1 MANKPLQE
9 AIVINATVC
18 LSKIIF
24 AITLRMQPNSINPS
38 SDSFWALTPED
49 AFKNISCSLKGLSTT
64 EANKRLKQYGK
75 NSFKAKSHSSA
86 IILFLLQFKSPI
98 TILLIAAALLSMALG
113 DISDTGIILFII
125 LVSSILGF
133 WQEKGAANAVEE
145 LLKMVQIKCK
155 VIRDEKEM
163 ELPVENAVPGDIV
176 ILSAG
181 DVIPA
186 DCLLLESKELF
197 IDEAAFTGETYP
209 VEKSVG
215 IVAADAPIAK
225 RNNSLFM
232 GSHVISGKAKA
243 LVIKTGKQ
251 TEFGKISDKLGTK
264 IPETDFEKGIRQ
276 FGYMLM
282 EITLVLVII
291 IFAINVLL
299 HKPALDSFLFSLAL
313 AVGLTPQLLPAIIS
327 VNLSVGA
334 RAMAKQQ
341 VIVKRLSSIENFGC
355 MNILCSDKTGTITE
369 GIVTLKDAL
378 DIEGNHSDKTL
389 QFAWLNATM
398 QQGFKNPIDEAIRS
412 SYQGDGKGFTVQA
425 EIPYDFIRKRL
436 TVQVKNATDNFAITK
451 GALNSILT
459 ICDEAETAAGTIPM
473 KDKLEAIRTEY
484 ASLSTAGYRVLGVA
498 YKKGTAD
505 KNFTRS
511 DETNMTFLGFI
522 TLFDPPKKDA
532 QQTIANLHNLGVQLK
547 IITGDNELVAAS
559 FAKQIGIK
567 NPVILT
573 GAQMREMSDRALFEK
588 APRTNIFAEVE
599 PNQKERI
606 ILFLKRSGNV
616 VGFMGDGI
624 NDAPALHAA
633 DVGISVNTAV
643 DVAKEAASIVLLNQD
658 LNVLVTGI
666 VAGRKTFANTMKYV
680 FMASSAN
687 FGNMFSMAG
696 ASLFLPFLPLLPKQ
710 ILLTNLL
717 TDFPEMA
724 IATDRVDTVS
734 VSKPQR
740 WNIHLI
746 KRFMIVFGLLSSV
759 YDYLTFGVLLF
770 LMKEDE
776 KIFQTGWFTESV
788 ISATLI
794 VLVVRTRLPFFK
806 SLPGKWLSIATSLI
820 VLFVLAIPV
829 MPFASLFGFVRLPLS
844 FYGWMLLIIS
854 CYIISAEL
862 AKRWFYKKLQN
873 QS

>member
-1 MANKPLQE
+1 MLTPP
-9 AIVINATVC
+9 T
-18 LSKIIF
+18 
-24 AITLRMQPNSINPS
+24 INPLEN
-38 SDSFWALTPED
+38 FWNLTKED
-49 AFKNISCSLKGLSTT
+49 AFKNLSAAERGLSGD
-64 EANKRLKQYGK
+64 EAGKRIKQYGT
-75 NSFKAKSHSSA
+75 NTFKTSSRSSA

-98 TILLIAAALLSMALG
+98 TILLIGAALLSMGLG
-113 DISDTGIILFII
+113 DFSDAAIILFII
-125 LVSSILGF
+125 LFSSLLGF
-133 WQEKGAANAVEE
+133 WQEKGATNAVDE
-145 LLKMVQIKCK
+145 LLKMVQIKCRI
-155 VIRDEKEM
+155 VRDEKET
-163 ELPVENAVPGDIV
+163 ELPVENVVPGDIIV
-176 ILSAG
+176 LSAG

-186 DCLLLESKELF
+186 DSLLLDSKELF

-209 VEKSVG
+209 VEKIAG
-215 IVAADAPIAK
+215 TVAADAPLAK
-225 RNNSLFM
+225 RTNSLFM
-232 GSHVISGKAKA
+232 GSHVISGKARA
-243 LVIKTGKQ
+243 VVIKTGKQ
-251 TEFGKISDKLGTK
+251 TEFGKISDRLKTK

-369 GIVTLKDAL
+369 GKVTLKDAL
-378 DIEGNHSDKTL
+378 DIEGNHSEKTMKY
-389 QFAWLNATM
+389 AWLNATM
-398 QQGFKNPIDEAIRS
+398 QQGFKNPIDEAIRNN
-412 SYQGDGKGFTVQA
+412 YKDGEDSFVVQT

-436 TVQVKNATDNFAITK
+436 TIQVKNATANFAITK
-451 GALNSILT
+451 GALNVILG
-459 ICDEAETAAGTIPM
+459 ICDMAETANGNIIPI
-473 KDKLEAIRTEY
+473 KDKLAAIHNEY
-484 ASLSTAGYRVLGVA
+484 ATLSAAGFRVLGVA
-498 YKKGTAD
+498 YRKGSSD
-505 KNFTRS
+505 KNFTK
-511 DETNMTFLGFI
+511 EEEINMVFLGFI

-532 QQTIANLHNLGVQLK
+532 QQTITNLHNLGVQLK

-559 FAKQIGIK
+559 FAKQIGLE

-573 GAQMREMSDRALFEK
+573 GVQMREMSDRALFEK
-588 APRTNIFAEVE
+588 APKTNIFAEVE

-606 ILFLKRSGNV
+606 IEFLKKSGNV

-643 DVAKEAASIVLLNQD
+643 DVAKEAADIVLLNQD

-666 VAGRKTFANTMKYV
+666 IAGRKTFANTMKYI

-724 IATDRVDTVS
+724 IATDRVDNIS

-740 WNIHLI
+740 WNIKLI
-746 KRFMIVFGLLSSV
+746 QRFMIVFGLLSSV

-776 KIFQTGWFTESV
+776 KVFQTGWFTESV

-806 SLPGKWLSIATSLI
+806 SLPGKYLAIATSLVVI
-820 VLFVLAIPV
+820 FVLSIPL
-829 MPFASLFGFVRLPLS
+829 MPFAGLLGFVSLPLS
-844 FYGWMLLIIS
+844 FYGWMLLIIGA
-854 CYIISAEL
+854 YIISAEM

>member
-1 MANKPLQE
+1 MLTPP
-9 AIVINATVC
+9 T
-18 LSKIIF
+18 
-24 AITLRMQPNSINPS
+24 INPLEN
-38 SDSFWALTPED
+38 FWNLTKED
-49 AFKNISCSLKGLSTT
+49 AFKNLSATEKGLSGN
-64 EANKRLKQYGK
+64 EAGKRIKQYGA
-75 NSFKAKSHSSA
+75 NTFKSSLHSSA
-86 IILFLLQFKSPI
+86 FILFLLQFKSPI
-98 TILLIAAALLSMALG
+98 TILLIGAAVLSMGLG
-113 DISDTGIILFII
+113 DFSDAVIILFII
-125 LVSSILGF
+125 FFSSLLGF
-133 WQEKGAANAVEE
+133 WQEKGATNAVDE
-145 LLKMVQIKCK
+145 LLKMVQIKCRI
-155 VIRDEKEM
+155 VRDEKET
-163 ELPVENAVPGDIV
+163 ELPVENVVPGDIIV
-176 ILSAG
+176 LSAG

-186 DCLLLESKELF
+186 DSLLLDSKELF

-209 VEKSVG
+209 VEKVAG
-215 IVAADAPIAK
+215 TVAADAQLAK
-225 RNNSLFM
+225 RSNSLFM
-232 GSHVISGKAKA
+232 GSHVISGKARA
-243 LVIKTGKQ
+243 IVIKTGKQ
-251 TEFGKISDKLGTK
+251 TEFGKISDRLKTK

-369 GIVTLKDAL
+369 GKVTLKDAL
-378 DIEGNHSDKTL
+378 DIEGNHSEKTMKY
-389 QFAWLNATM
+389 AWLNATM
-398 QQGFKNPIDEAIRS
+398 QQGFKNPIDEAIRNN
-412 SYQGDGKGFTVQA
+412 YKDGEDGFVVQT

-436 TVQVKNATDNFAITK
+436 TIQVKNATANFAITK
-451 GALNSILT
+451 GALNIILG
-459 ICDEAETAAGTIPM
+459 ICDMAETANGNIIPI
-473 KDKLEAIRTEY
+473 KDKLTAIHNEY
-484 ASLSTAGYRVLGVA
+484 ATLSAAGFRVLGVA
-498 YKKGTAD
+498 YKKGSSD
-505 KNFTRS
+505 KNFTK
-511 DETNMTFLGFI
+511 EEEVNMVFLGFI

-559 FAKQIGIK
+559 FAKQIGLES
-567 NPVILT
+567 PVILT
-573 GAQMREMSDRALFEK
+573 GMQMREMSDRALFEK
-588 APRTNIFAEVE
+588 APKTNIFAEVE

-606 ILFLKRSGNV
+606 IEFLKRSGNV

-633 DVGISVNTAV
+633 DVGVSVNTAV
-643 DVAKEAASIVLLNQD
+643 DVAKEAADIVLLNQD

-666 VAGRKTFANTMKYV
+666 IAGRKTFANTMKYI

-724 IATDRVDTVS
+724 IATDRVDNIS

-740 WNIHLI
+740 WNIKLI
-746 KRFMIVFGLLSSV
+746 QRFMIVFGLLSSV

-770 LMKEDE
+770 LTKEDE
-776 KIFQTGWFTESV
+776 KVFQTGWFTESV

-806 SLPGKWLSIATSLI
+806 SLPGKYLAIATSLI
-820 VLFVLAIPV
+820 VIFVLSIPL
-829 MPFASLFGFVRLPLS
+829 MPFAGLLGFVSLPLS
-844 FYGWMLLIIS
+844 FYGWMLLIIAA
-854 CYIISAEL
+854 YIISAEM
-862 AKRWFYKKLQN
+862 AKKWFYKKLQN
-873 QS
+873 QSG

>member
-1 MANKPLQE
+1 MLTPP
-9 AIVINATVC
+9 T
-18 LSKIIF
+18 
-24 AITLRMQPNSINPS
+24 INPLEN
-38 SDSFWALTPED
+38 FWNLTKED
-49 AFKNISCSLKGLSTT
+49 AFKNLSATEKGLSGD
-64 EANKRLKQYGK
+64 EAGKRIKQFGA
-75 NSFKAKSHSSA
+75 NTFKSSLRSSA
-86 IILFLLQFKSPI
+86 FILFLLQFKSPI
-98 TILLIAAALLSMALG
+98 TILLIGAAVLSMGLG
-113 DISDTGIILFII
+113 DFSDAAIILFII
-125 LVSSILGF
+125 FFSSLLGF
-133 WQEKGAANAVEE
+133 WQEKGATNAVDE
-145 LLKMVQIKCK
+145 LLKMVQIKCRI
-155 VIRDEKEM
+155 VRDEKET
-163 ELPVENAVPGDIV
+163 ELPVENVVPGDI
-176 ILSAG
+176 ILLSAG

-186 DCLLLESKELF
+186 DSLLLDSKELF

-209 VEKSVG
+209 VEKVAG
-215 IVAADAPIAK
+215 AVAADAPLAK
-225 RNNSLFM
+225 RSNSLFM
-232 GSHVISGKAKA
+232 GSHVISGKARA
-243 LVIKTGKQ
+243 IVIKTGKQ
-251 TEFGKISDKLGTK
+251 TEFGKISDRLKTK

-341 VIVKRLSSIENFGC
+341 VIVKRLSSIENFVC

-369 GIVTLKDAL
+369 GKVTLKDAL
-378 DIEGNHSDKTL
+378 DIEGNHSEKTMKY
-389 QFAWLNATM
+389 AWLNATM
-398 QQGFKNPIDEAIRS
+398 QQGFKNPIDEAIRNN
-412 SYQGDGKGFTVQA
+412 YKDGEDGFVVQT

-436 TVQVKNATDNFAITK
+436 TIQVKNATANFAITK
-451 GALNSILT
+451 GALNIILG
-459 ICDEAETAAGTIPM
+459 ICDMAETANGNIIPI
-473 KDKLEAIRTEY
+473 KDKLTAIHNEY
-484 ASLSTAGYRVLGVA
+484 ATLSAAGFRVLGVA
-498 YKKGTAD
+498 YKKGSSD
-505 KNFTRS
+505 KNFTK
-511 DETNMTFLGFI
+511 EEEVNMVFLGFI

-559 FAKQIGIK
+559 FAKQIGLES
-567 NPVILT
+567 PVILT
-573 GAQMREMSDRALFEK
+573 GMQMREMSDRALFEK
-588 APRTNIFAEVE
+588 APKTNIFAEVE

-606 ILFLKRSGNV
+606 IEFLKRSGNV

-633 DVGISVNTAV
+633 DVGVSVNTAV
-643 DVAKEAASIVLLNQD
+643 DVAKEAADIVLLNQD

-666 VAGRKTFANTMKYV
+666 IAGRKTFANTMKYI

-724 IATDRVDTVS
+724 IATDRVDNIS

-740 WNIHLI
+740 WNIKLI
-746 KRFMIVFGLLSSV
+746 QRFMIVFGLLSSV

-770 LMKEDE
+770 LTKEDE
-776 KIFQTGWFTESV
+776 KVFQTGWFTESV

-806 SLPGKWLSIATSLI
+806 SLPGKYLAIATSLI
-820 VLFVLAIPV
+820 VIFVLSIPL
-829 MPFASLFGFVRLPLS
+829 MPFAGLLGFVSLPLS
-844 FYGWMLLIIS
+844 FYGWMLLIIAA
-854 CYIISAEL
+854 YIISAEMT
-862 AKRWFYKKLQN
+862 KRWFYKKLQN
-873 QS
+873 QGG

>member
-1 MANKPLQE
+1 MLTPP
-9 AIVINATVC
+9 T
-18 LSKIIF
+18 
-24 AITLRMQPNSINPS
+24 INPLEN
-38 SDSFWALTPED
+38 FWNLTKED
-49 AFKNISCSLKGLSTT
+49 AFKNLSATEKGLSGD
-64 EANKRLKQYGK
+64 EAGKRIKQFGA
-75 NSFKAKSHSSA
+75 NTFKSSLRSSA
-86 IILFLLQFKSPI
+86 FILFLLQFKSPI
-98 TILLIAAALLSMALG
+98 TILLIGAAVLSMGLG
-113 DISDTGIILFII
+113 DFSDAAIILFII
-125 LVSSILGF
+125 FFSSLLGF
-133 WQEKGAANAVEE
+133 WQEKGATNAVDE
-145 LLKMVQIKCK
+145 LLKMVQIKCRI
-155 VIRDEKEM
+155 VRDEKET
-163 ELPVENAVPGDIV
+163 ELPVENVVPGDIIV
-176 ILSAG
+176 LSAG

-186 DCLLLESKELF
+186 DSLLLDSKELF

-209 VEKSVG
+209 VEKVAG
-215 IVAADAPIAK
+215 TVAADAPLAK
-225 RNNSLFM
+225 RSNSLFM
-232 GSHVISGKAKA
+232 GSHVISGKARA
-243 LVIKTGKQ
+243 IVIKTGKQ
-251 TEFGKISDKLGTK
+251 TEFGKISDRLKTK

-369 GIVTLKDAL
+369 GKVTLKDAL
-378 DIEGNHSDKTL
+378 DIEGNHSEKTMKY
-389 QFAWLNATM
+389 AWLNATM
-398 QQGFKNPIDEAIRS
+398 QQGFKNPIDEAIRNN
-412 SYQGDGKGFTVQA
+412 YKDGEDGFVVQT

-436 TVQVKNATDNFAITK
+436 TIQVKNATANFAITK
-451 GALNSILT
+451 GALNIILG
-459 ICDEAETAAGTIPM
+459 ICDMAETANGNIIPI
-473 KDKLEAIRTEY
+473 KDKLTAIHNEY
-484 ASLSTAGYRVLGVA
+484 ATLSAAGFRVLGVA
-498 YKKGTAD
+498 YKKGSSD
-505 KNFTRS
+505 KNFTK
-511 DETNMTFLGFI
+511 EEEVNMVFLGFI

-559 FAKQIGIK
+559 FAKQIGLES
-567 NPVILT
+567 PVILT
-573 GAQMREMSDRALFEK
+573 GMQMREMSDRALFEK
-588 APRTNIFAEVE
+588 APKTNIFAEVE

-606 ILFLKRSGNV
+606 IEFLKRSGNV

-633 DVGISVNTAV
+633 DVGVSVNTAV
-643 DVAKEAASIVLLNQD
+643 DVAKEAADIVLLNQD

-666 VAGRKTFANTMKYV
+666 IAGRKTFANTMKYI

-724 IATDRVDTVS
+724 IATDRVDNIS

-740 WNIHLI
+740 WNIKLI
-746 KRFMIVFGLLSSV
+746 QRFMIVFGLLSSV

-770 LMKEDE
+770 LTKEDE
-776 KIFQTGWFTESV
+776 KVFQTGWFTESV

-806 SLPGKWLSIATSLI
+806 SLPGKYLAIATSLI
-820 VLFVLAIPV
+820 VIFVLSIPL
-829 MPFASLFGFVRLPLS
+829 MPFADLLGFVSLPLS
-844 FYGWMLLIIS
+844 FYGWMLLIIAA
-854 CYIISAEL
+854 YIISAEM

-873 QS
+873 QSG

>member
-1 MANKPLQE
+1 MLTPP
-9 AIVINATVC
+9 T
-18 LSKIIF
+18 
-24 AITLRMQPNSINPS
+24 INPLEN
-38 SDSFWALTPED
+38 FWNLTKED
-49 AFKNISCSLKGLSTT
+49 AFKNLSATEKGLSGN
-64 EANKRLKQYGK
+64 EAGKRIKQYGA
-75 NSFKAKSHSSA
+75 NTFKSSLRSSA
-86 IILFLLQFKSPI
+86 FILFLLQFKSPI
-98 TILLIAAALLSMALG
+98 TILLIGAAVLSMGLG
-113 DISDTGIILFII
+113 DFSDAAIILFII
-125 LVSSILGF
+125 FFSSLLGF
-133 WQEKGAANAVEE
+133 WQEKGATNAVDE
-145 LLKMVQIKCK
+145 LLKMVQIKCRI
-155 VIRDEKEM
+155 VRDEKET
-163 ELPVENAVPGDIV
+163 ELPVENVVPGDIIV
-176 ILSAG
+176 LSAG

-186 DCLLLESKELF
+186 DSLLLDSKELF

-209 VEKSVG
+209 VEKVAG
-215 IVAADAPIAK
+215 TVAAEVPLAK
-225 RNNSLFM
+225 RSNSLFM
-232 GSHVISGKAKA
+232 GSHVISGKARA
-243 LVIKTGKQ
+243 IVIKTGKQ
-251 TEFGKISDKLGTK
+251 TEFGKISDRLKTK

-369 GIVTLKDAL
+369 GKVTLKDAL
-378 DIEGNHSDKTL
+378 DIEGNHSEKTMKY
-389 QFAWLNATM
+389 AWLNATM
-398 QQGFKNPIDEAIRS
+398 QQGFKNPIDEAIRNN
-412 SYQGDGKGFTVQA
+412 YKDGEDGFVVQT

-436 TVQVKNATDNFAITK
+436 TIQVKNATANFAITK
-451 GALNSILT
+451 GALNVILG
-459 ICDEAETAAGTIPM
+459 ICDMAETANGNIIPI
-473 KDKLEAIRTEY
+473 KDKLTAIHNEY
-484 ASLSTAGYRVLGVA
+484 ATLSAAGFRVLGVA
-498 YKKGTAD
+498 YKKGNSD
-505 KNFTRS
+505 KNFTK
-511 DETNMTFLGFI
+511 EEEVNMVFLGFI

-559 FAKQIGIK
+559 FAKQIGLES
-567 NPVILT
+567 PVILT
-573 GAQMREMSDRALFEK
+573 GMQMREMSDRALFEK
-588 APRTNIFAEVE
+588 APKTNIFAEVE

-606 ILFLKRSGNV
+606 IEFLKRSGNV

-633 DVGISVNTAV
+633 DVGVSVNTAV
-643 DVAKEAASIVLLNQD
+643 DVAKEAADIVLLNQD

-666 VAGRKTFANTMKYV
+666 IAGRKTFANTMKYI

-724 IATDRVDTVS
+724 IATDRVDNIS

-740 WNIHLI
+740 WNIKLI
-746 KRFMIVFGLLSSV
+746 QRFMIVFGLLSSV

-776 KIFQTGWFTESV
+776 KVFQTGWFTESV

-806 SLPGKWLSIATSLI
+806 SLPGKYLAIATSLI
-820 VLFVLAIPV
+820 VIFVLSIPL
-829 MPFASLFGFVRLPLS
+829 MPFAGLLGFVSLPLS
-844 FYGWMLLIIS
+844 FYGWMLLIIAA
-854 CYIISAEL
+854 YIISAEM

-873 QS
+873 QSG

>member
-1 MANKPLQE
+1 MPTPTATNPLE
-9 AIVINATVC
+9 N
-18 LSKIIF
+18 F
-24 AITLRMQPNSINPS
+24 WTL
-38 SDSFWALTPED
+38 TKED
-49 AFKNISCSLKGLSTT
+49 AFKDLSTT
-64 EANKRLKQYGK
+64 DKGMSAEEAGKRIKQYGA
-75 NSFKAKSHSSA
+75 NSFKSASRSSA

-98 TILLIAAALLSMALG
+98 TLLLIGAALLSMGLG
-113 DISDTGIILFII
+113 DFSDAAIILFII
-125 LVSSILGF
+125 FVSSLLGF
-133 WQEKGAANAVEE
+133 WQEKGAANAVDE
-145 LLKMVQIKCK
+145 LLKMVQIKCRI
-155 VIRDEKEM
+155 VRDDKEA
-163 ELPVENAVPGDIV
+163 ELPVENVVPGDIIV
-176 ILSAG
+176 LSAG

-186 DCLLLESKELF
+186 DSLLLESKELF

-209 VEKSVG
+209 VEKNVG
-215 IVAADAPIAK
+215 TVAADAPLAK
-225 RNNSLFM
+225 RSNSLFM
-232 GSHVISGKAKA
+232 GSHVISGRARA
-243 LVIKTGKQ
+243 IVIKTGKQ
-251 TEFGKISDKLGTK
+251 TEFGKISDRLKTK

-291 IFAINVLL
+291 IFAVNVLL

-369 GIVTLKDAL
+369 GKVTLKDAL
-378 DIEGNHSDKTL
+378 DIEGNHSEKTMKY
-389 QFAWLNATM
+389 AWLNATL
-398 QQGFKNPIDEAIRS
+398 QQGFKNPIDEAIRTN
-412 SYQGDGKGFTVQA
+412 YKDGEDGFVVQT

-436 TVQVKNATDNFAITK
+436 TIQVKNSTANFAITK
-451 GALNSILT
+451 GALNIILG
-459 ICDEAETAAGTIPM
+459 ICDMAETANGNIISI
-473 KDKLEAIRTEY
+473 KDKLAAIHDEY
-484 ASLSTAGYRVLGVA
+484 ASLSAAGFRVLGVA
-498 YKKGTAD
+498 YKKGD
-505 KNFTRS
+505 NNKNFKKE
-511 DETNMTFLGFI
+511 DEVDMVFLGFI

-532 QQTIANLHNLGVQLK
+532 QQTIANLSNLGVQLK

-559 FAKQIGIK
+559 FAKQIGIE
-567 NPVILT
+567 NPAILT
-573 GAQMREMSDRALFEK
+573 GTQMRDMSDRALFEK
-588 APRTNIFAEVE
+588 APKTNIFAEVE

-606 ILFLKRSGNV
+606 IYFLKRSGNV

-633 DVGISVNTAV
+633 DVGISVDTAV
-643 DVAKEAASIVLLNQD
+643 DVAKEAADIVLLNQD

-666 VAGRKTFANTMKYV
+666 VAGRKTFANTMKYI

-724 IATDRVDTVS
+724 IATDRVDSIS
-734 VSKPQR
+734 VNKPQR
-740 WNIHLI
+740 WNIKLI
-746 KRFMIVFGLLSSV
+746 QRFMIVFGLLSSV

-776 KIFQTGWFTESV
+776 KVFQTGWFTESV

-806 SLPGKWLSIATSLI
+806 SLPGKYLAIATSLV
-820 VLFVLAIPV
+820 VLFVFSIPL
-829 MPFASLFGFVRLPLS
+829 MPFASLLGFVKLPLS
-844 FYGWMLLIIS
+844 FYGWMLLIIAG
-854 CYIISAEL
+854 YIVSAEM

-873 QS
+873 Q

>member
-1 MANKPLQE
+1 MLTPP
-9 AIVINATVC
+9 T
-18 LSKIIF
+18 
-24 AITLRMQPNSINPS
+24 INPLEN
-38 SDSFWALTPED
+38 FWNLTKED
-49 AFKNISCSLKGLSTT
+49 AFKNLSTAERGLSGD
-64 EANKRLKQYGK
+64 EAGKRIKQYGT
-75 NSFKAKSHSSA
+75 NTFKTSSRSSA

-98 TILLIAAALLSMALG
+98 TILLIGAALLSMGLG
-113 DISDTGIILFII
+113 DFSDAAIILFII
-125 LVSSILGF
+125 FFSSLLGF
-133 WQEKGAANAVEE
+133 WQEKGATNAVDE
-145 LLKMVQIKCK
+145 LLKMVQIKCRI
-155 VIRDEKEM
+155 VRDEKET
-163 ELPVENAVPGDIV
+163 ELPVENVVPGDIIV
-176 ILSAG
+176 LSAG

-186 DCLLLESKELF
+186 DSLLLDSKELF

-209 VEKSVG
+209 VEKIAG
-215 IVAADAPIAK
+215 TVAADAPLAK
-225 RNNSLFM
+225 RTNSLFM
-232 GSHVISGKAKA
+232 GSHVISGKARA
-243 LVIKTGKQ
+243 VVIKTGKQ
-251 TEFGKISDKLGTK
+251 TEFGKISDRLKTK

-334 RAMAKQQ
+334 RAMAKKQ

-369 GIVTLKDAL
+369 GKVTLKDAL
-378 DIEGNHSDKTL
+378 DIEGNHSEKTM
-389 QFAWLNATM
+389 QYAWLNATM
-398 QQGFKNPIDEAIRS
+398 QQGFKNPIDEAIRNNYKDS
-412 SYQGDGKGFTVQA
+412 EDSFVVQT

-436 TVQVKNATDNFAITK
+436 TIQVKNATANFAITK
-451 GALNSILT
+451 GALNVILG
-459 ICDEAETAAGTIPM
+459 ICDMAETANGNIIPI
-473 KDKLEAIRTEY
+473 KDKLAAIHNEY
-484 ASLSTAGYRVLGVA
+484 ATLSAAGFRVLGVA
-498 YKKGTAD
+498 YKKGSSD
-505 KNFTRS
+505 KNFTK
-511 DETNMTFLGFI
+511 EEEINMVFLGFI

-532 QQTIANLHNLGVQLK
+532 QQTITNLHNLGVQLK

-559 FAKQIGIK
+559 FAKQIGLE

-573 GAQMREMSDRALFEK
+573 GMQMREMSDRALFEK
-588 APRTNIFAEVE
+588 APKTNIFAEVE

-606 ILFLKRSGNV
+606 IEFLKKSGNV

-643 DVAKEAASIVLLNQD
+643 DVAKEAADIVLLNQD

-666 VAGRKTFANTMKYV
+666 IAGRKTFANTMKYI

-724 IATDRVDTVS
+724 IATDRVDNIS

-740 WNIHLI
+740 WNIKLI
-746 KRFMIVFGLLSSV
+746 QRFMIVFGLLSSV

-776 KIFQTGWFTESV
+776 KVFQTGWFTESV

-806 SLPGKWLSIATSLI
+806 SLPGKYLAIATSLVVI
-820 VLFVLAIPV
+820 FVLSIPL
-829 MPFASLFGFVRLPLS
+829 MPFAGLLGFVSLPLS
-844 FYGWMLLIIS
+844 FYGWMLLIIGA
-854 CYIISAEL
+854 YIISAEM

>member
-1 MANKPLQE
+1 MLTPP
-9 AIVINATVC
+9 T
-18 LSKIIF
+18 
-24 AITLRMQPNSINPS
+24 INPLEN
-38 SDSFWALTPED
+38 FWNLTKED
-49 AFKNISCSLKGLSTT
+49 AFKNLSATEKGLSGD
-64 EANKRLKQYGK
+64 EAGKRIKQFGA
-75 NSFKAKSHSSA
+75 NTFKSSLHSSA
-86 IILFLLQFKSPI
+86 FILFLLQFKSPI
-98 TILLIAAALLSMALG
+98 TILLIGAAVLSMGLG
-113 DISDTGIILFII
+113 DFSDAAIILFII
-125 LVSSILGF
+125 FFSSLLGF
-133 WQEKGAANAVEE
+133 WQEKGATNAVDE
-145 LLKMVQIKCK
+145 LLKMVQIKCRI
-155 VIRDEKEM
+155 VRDEKET
-163 ELPVENAVPGDIV
+163 ELPVENVVPGDIIV
-176 ILSAG
+176 LSAG

-186 DCLLLESKELF
+186 DSLLLDSKELF

-209 VEKSVG
+209 VEKVAG
-215 IVAADAPIAK
+215 AVAADAPLAK
-225 RNNSLFM
+225 RSNSLFM
-232 GSHVISGKAKA
+232 GSHVISGKARA
-243 LVIKTGKQ
+243 MVIKTGKQ
-251 TEFGKISDKLGTK
+251 TEFGKISDRLKTK

-369 GIVTLKDAL
+369 GKVTLKDAL
-378 DIEGNHSDKTL
+378 DIEGNHSEKTMKY
-389 QFAWLNATM
+389 AWLNATM
-398 QQGFKNPIDEAIRS
+398 QQGFKNPIDEAIRNN
-412 SYQGDGKGFTVQA
+412 YKDGEDSFVVQT

-436 TVQVKNATDNFAITK
+436 TIQVKNATANFAITK
-451 GALNSILT
+451 GALNVILG
-459 ICDEAETAAGTIPM
+459 ICDMAETANGNIIPI
-473 KDKLEAIRTEY
+473 KDKLTAIHNEY
-484 ASLSTAGYRVLGVA
+484 ATLSAAGFRVLGVA
-498 YKKGTAD
+498 YKKGSSD
-505 KNFTRS
+505 KNFTK
-511 DETNMTFLGFI
+511 EEEVNMVFLGFI

-559 FAKQIGIK
+559 FAKQIGLES
-567 NPVILT
+567 PVILT
-573 GAQMREMSDRALFEK
+573 GMQMREMSDRSLFEK
-588 APRTNIFAEVE
+588 APKTNIFAEVE

-606 ILFLKRSGNV
+606 IEFLKKSGNV

-633 DVGISVNTAV
+633 DVGVSVNTAV
-643 DVAKEAASIVLLNQD
+643 DVAKEAADIVLLNQD

-666 VAGRKTFANTMKYV
+666 IAGRKTFANTMKYI

-724 IATDRVDTVS
+724 IATDRVDNIS

-740 WNIHLI
+740 WNIKLI
-746 KRFMIVFGLLSSV
+746 QRFMIVFGLLSSV

-770 LMKEDE
+770 LTKEDE
-776 KIFQTGWFTESV
+776 KVFQTGWFTESV

-806 SLPGKWLSIATSLI
+806 SLPGKYLAIATSLI
-820 VLFVLAIPV
+820 VIFVLSIPL
-829 MPFASLFGFVRLPLS
+829 MPFAGLLGFVSLPLS
-844 FYGWMLLIIS
+844 FYGWMLLIIAA
-854 CYIISAEL
+854 YIISAEM